1 MLVSAYRHDRLM
13 RESESRIELTAH
25 LQSPADV
32 VVSRILK
39 QPDAYRHWAAEH
51 DRLMRPVSEQARLDR
66 QVTVLRSTAFAL
78 VHRRA
83 MFEYLRDRHVT
94 GLKRRR
100 LFALFYGCRDYT
112 NAVLAEH
119 GNYVRCSSS
128 YLCAHHLA
136 ERLMHD
142 AAFHEPLQIYEQW
155 YREYFRAFCDGELA
169 DTDEEKQAILP
180 LNALRPLLKYR
191 LVEARQAILAMPR
204 TSEKDWHELQIRK
217 PNGDTQRLRAIFG
230 SN

>member
-1 MLVSAYRHDRLM
+1 M
-13 RESESRIELTAH
+13 RESESRVELTAH

-32 VVSRILK
+32 VASRILK
-39 QPDAYRHWAAEH
+39 HPDAYRHWEAEH
-51 DRLMRPVSEQARLDR
+51 DRLMRAVSAQARLAR

-83 MFEYLRDRHVT
+83 MFEYLRDRHLT
-94 GLKRRR
+94 GSKRRR

-136 ERLMHD
+136 EHLMRD
-142 AAFHEPLQIYEQW
+142 AAFDEPLQIYEQW

-191 LVEARQAILAMPR
+191 LGEARQAILAMPP
-204 TSEKDWHELQIRK
+204 TCEKDWHEVKIRK

>member
-1 MLVSAYRHDRLM
+1 M
-13 RESESRIELTAH
+13 RESESRVELTAH

-39 QPDAYRHWAAEH
+39 QPDAYRHWEAEH
-51 DRLMRPVSEQARLDR
+51 NRLMRAVSEQLRLAR

-83 MFEYLRDRHVT
+83 MFEYLRDRQIT
-94 GLKRRR
+94 GWKRRR

-136 ERLMHD
+136 AHLMRD
-142 AAFHEPLQIYEQW
+142 AAFDEPLQIYEEW

-169 DTDEEKQAILP
+169 DTDEEKQAVLP
-180 LNALRPLLKYR
+180 LNALRPLLKDR
-191 LVEARQAILAMPR
+191 LVEAREAILAMPR
-204 TSEKDWHELQIRK
+204 TCEKDWHELQIRK
-217 PNGDTQRLRAIFG
+217 SNGATRRLRAIFG

>member
-13 RESESRIELTAH
+13 RESESRVELTAH
-25 LQSPADV
+25 LESPADV
-32 VVSRILK
+32 VVSRMLK
-39 QPDAYRHWAAEH
+39 HPNAYRHWEAEH
-51 DRLMRPVSEQARLDR
+51 DRLMRTVSDQARLTH

-83 MFEYLRDRHVT
+83 MFEYLRDRHLT
-94 GLKRRR
+94 GSKRRQ

-136 ERLMHD
+136 EHLMHD
-142 AAFHEPLQIYEQW
+142 AAFKEPLQIYEQW

-191 LVEARQAILAMPR
+191 LGEARQAILAMPR
-204 TSEKDWHELQIRK
+204 TSEKDWHELQICK
-217 PNGDTQRLRAIFG
+217 PNGHRLRLRAIFG
-230 SN
+230 SH

>member
-13 RESESRIELTAH
+13 RESESRVELTANA
-25 LQSPADV
+25 QSPADV

-39 QPDAYRHWAAEH
+39 QPDVYRHWEAEH
-51 DRLMRPVSEQARLDR
+51 DRLMRAVSEQARLAR

-83 MFEYLRDRHVT
+83 MFEYLRDRHIT
-94 GLKRRR
+94 GWKRRR
-100 LFALFYGCRDYT
+100 LFALFYGCRDYA

-128 YLCAHHLA
+128 YLCTHHLA
-136 ERLMHD
+136 AHLMHD
-142 AAFHEPLQIYEQW
+142 AAFNEPLQIYEQW

-169 DTDEEKQAILP
+169 GTDEEKQAVLP
-180 LNALRPLLKYR
+180 LNELRPLLKSR
-191 LVEARQAILAMPR
+191 LGEAREAILAMPR
-204 TSEKDWHELQIRK
+204 TCEKDWHELQIRR
-217 PNGDTQRLRAIFG
+217 PSGETRRLRAIFG
-230 SN
+230 SD